1 MDEHFIKELQQIRL
15 LQKKLDGVLS
25 DHVPDVQKTS
35 YIMDHIESV
44 NSFATKFADNIS
56 SHKIKLTKDFLTTL
70 NHDLKTPLVP
80 IHAYSEMLL
89 QGKFGKLNQE
99 QEKRLELLVLSVQQL
114 QKKIESACIA
124 LANEN
129 NNEGPPNEHKIR
141 ELEQENLVLEKAND
155 LLDSK
160 VSTESLEIKD
170 LKKELDKSE
179 HKKKEFEQENLIL
192 NKTVRAEE
200 QKNLLLAKKNL
211 IVITMAAVVLGVS
224 FTVYSMYVVE
234 LIGRQYEKS
243 NLGNIQSGYVIQN
256 LRGDTIDTFLS
267 WKLIPD
273 TTLTIKIT
281 NAEKYPEKISLIKDV
296 ILSDEPIEIDD
307 SLLHKGPKGQVS
319 TYYVGWAGALKKASE
334 KQTDLYIPSN
344 MQVIESSSGE
354 GHINI
359 VLSNLKSGDGYTG
372 YTTSIADES
381 KNQILKSTIT
391 IFDVENLSDDQFTT
405 ILRHEL
411 GHALGLAHSTAP
423 EDLMHPV
430 IMTGYPYIS
439 DCNIDTIVKLYDGG
453 KNSQV
458 ICEK

>member
-1 MDEHFIKELQQIRL
+1 MDEHFIKELQQIKL
-15 LQKKLDGVLS
+15 LQKKLNNVMD
-25 DHVPDVQKTS
+25 DDIPNVQKVTH
-35 YIMDHIESV
+35 IIDHIESI
-44 NSFATKFADNIS
+44 NLFATKFEDNIS
-56 SHKIKLTKDFLTTL
+56 SNKIKLTKDFLTAM

-80 IHAYSEMLL
+80 VRAYSEMLL
-89 QGKFGKLNQE
+89 QGKFGELNPE
-99 QEKRLELLVLSVQQL
+99 QEKRLKLLVLSTQQL
-114 QKKIESACIA
+114 QKKIELAC
-124 LANEN
+124 N
-129 NNEGPPNEHKIR
+129 NLSNDYDKIESSNGHKIR
-141 ELEQENLVLEKAND
+141 ELEQENTMLEKINE

-160 VSTESLEIKD
+160 VSAESLKVRE
-170 LKKELDKSE
+170 LKKKLDKSE
-179 HKKKEFEQENLIL
+179 HQKKEFEQEKIIL
-192 NKTVRAEE
+192 AKTVNAEE

-211 IVITMAAVVLGVS
+211 VIIAVAAIIVGVG
-224 FTVYSMYVVE
+224 FTAYSVYVVE
-234 LIGRQYEKS
+234 LVGRQYEKS

-267 WKLIPD
+267 WNLVPG
-273 TTLTIKIT
+273 TVLNVKIT
-281 NAEKYPEKISLIKDV
+281 NAEKYPEKIPLIKEV
-296 ILSDEPIEIDD
+296 VLSDEPIEIDD

-319 TYYVGWAGALKKASE
+319 TYYIGWAGALKKASE
-334 KQTDLYIPSN
+334 KQTELYIPDN
-344 MQVIESSSGE
+344 LQVIESSRGE

-372 YTTSIADES
+372 YTTSIADDS

-411 GHALGLAHSTAP
+411 GHALGLAHSSAP

-453 KNSQV
+453 KNNQV
-458 ICEK
+458 TCEK